1 MNNTIEELIKYSEN
15 SPTVVK
21 IVGVF
26 SPFDENDRVTWLIQN
41 GQLLKVEYISKKIPI
56 PIKEAISSDEFMGSL
71 IDLFKRPLA
80 KITMS
85 THAKNGYSFDEE
97 RLGEIIAINLDS
109 FLSQINIFLNS
120 ESNRELGTI

>member
-26 SPFDENDRVTWLIQN
+26 SPFDKNDKETWLIQN

-56 PIKEAISSDEFMGSL
+56 PIKENISGDEFMDSL
-71 IDLFKRPLA
+71 IALFKRPLA

-85 THAKNGYSFDEE
+85 THAKKRYSFDEE
-97 RLGEIIAINLDS
+97 KFGEIIATSLDS
-109 FLSQINIFLNS
+109 FLSQLNIFLNS